1 MEKTHSNNLLLY
13 GILIVIAVI
22 ISLFHFHGTEE
33 TWELWNIPTLNPEFA
48 DLRTIT
54 GGAESKEMGY
64 DPMIENPGDPWNRP
78 MNYPRIWQ
86 SLYWFGIDRDHTFI
100 IGIILIVLFVAGLLL
115 FFKRRAI
122 LSENILLLLAIFS
135 PAVMLTV
142 ERGNIDMLMFFLIS
156 LAVFLIRKETSYSRV
171 AAFIS
176 ILIAFVLKLYPV
188 FAILIFLKE
197 KREVFIKYF
206 IAIFFLAFVYAIATY
221 TDLVLI
227 FKNTP
232 KDAYLSYGL
241 DVLWTFF
248 YRQNETLGIIAE
260 LLSYLLFILMMIFSL
275 INFYLEGTIKKFE
288 NTRAIHGF
296 RAGAAIFIATFLLGN
311 NFDYRLIFL
320 LFVLPQMFTF
330 LKSPIKSLSRISLV
344 IVICIFISMWHLVIS
359 RIMLNTGL
367 SMKYSIAIDEAANW
381 LVFLG
386 LTYLFINTLPDWI
399 RGRAKAGKSGSHKQ
413 IE

>member
-1 MEKTHSNNLLLY
+1 MKKTHSNNLLNY
-13 GILIVIAVI
+13 GILIIIAVI

-64 DPMIENPGDPWNRP
+64 DPMKENPGDPWNRP

-86 SLYWFGIDRDHTFI
+86 ALYWFGINEDNTFTF
-100 IGIILIVLFVAGLLL
+100 GIVLIFLFVAGLML
-115 FFKRRAI
+115 FFKRRGI
-122 LSENILLLLAIFS
+122 LPENILMLLAIFS

-156 LAVFLIRKETSYSRV
+156 ISVFLIRKETSYSRV

-197 KREVFIKYF
+197 KKEIFIKYL
-206 IAIFFLAFVYAIATY
+206 ITIFFLGFIYAIATY
-221 TDLVLI
+221 SDLILI
-227 FKNTP
+227 FENTP
-232 KDAYLSYGL
+232 RDAYLSYGL

-248 YRQNETLGIIAE
+248 YRQNETLGIVAE

-275 INFYLEGTIKKFE
+275 INFYMQGTIKKIE

-296 RAGAAIFIATFLLGN
+296 RAGAAIFIFTFLLGN
-311 NFDYRLIFL
+311 NFDYRLVFL
-320 LFVLPQMFTF
+320 LFVLPQVFTF
-330 LKSPIKSLSRISLV
+330 LKSPVKSLSRISLI
-344 IVICIFISMWHLVIS
+344 IVICIFISLWHLVIS
-359 RIMLNTGL
+359 RIMLNMGISL
-367 SMKYSIAIDEAANW
+367 KYSIAIDEAANW

-386 LTYLFINTLPDWI
+386 LIYLFINTLPDWL
-399 RGRAKAGKSGSHKQ
+399 RGNQKKVDVHKN
-413 IE
+413 EDY